1 MYNINTTIV
10 SWNKKTYSKYDSKIG
25 LALDEKKEVILNFP
39 DKDCVL
45 VGWMDKEEK
54 ENCIEMMYN
63 EVLDKEKIDIL
74 FEPKIFS
81 NIKKYTAS
89 WEEKEVILN
98 KNNNWNI
105 KDNLIIKGNNLL
117 ALHSLKTNFYWK
129 VKMIYIDPPYNTWND
144 YFNYNDN
151 FNHSTWLTFMK
162 NRLEIAKE
170 LLRNDGVIFIQCDDN
185 EQAYLKV
192 LMDNIFGR
200 DKMYWMI
207 IQLKWNAQNDS
218 KSIQRNHEY
227 ILCYSRTNT
236 NGLLT
241 DKFLKEHK
249 VYEESYYLW
258 RDSWAS
264 AAEDTLAKAKSLG
277 YTIYYYEGSGN
288 GATGNDNT
296 LAKAKSLGYTDFSVI
311 YKDNKVYHAIAL
323 NDYDK
328 DKIKENSNE
337 KEVYTT
343 NKELVDLGYKTIRP
357 PKRTGWKLWRWTWS
371 LEIFKELWN
380 ENRVLIKNDKNVIR
394 KEFVD
399 KKDIIIKNGKQI
411 YIKEAFRAP
420 KSIIDIN
427 NSKWTTHLKSLFWE
441 EVFKNPKSEDFLEY
455 LIFIST
461 KPWDIVL
468 DYHLGSWTTTT
479 VAHKMWRQYI
489 GIEQMDYIKDVTVER
504 MKKVIEGEQWGIS
517 KNVEWKGWGEFIYME
532 LLESDFKKVK
542 SLIKNSTVKEDL
554 IKIIEENFDKW
565 YFQYINSKEDL
576 LKKIEEKKNVK
587 DSIKML
593 IEEYMDY
600 NLDYE
605 KVNDLEKFKGTLSE
619 VDYNF
624 NKDFYNLD

>member
-1 MYNINTTIV
+1 
-10 SWNKKTYSKYDSKIG
+10 
-25 LALDEKKEVILNFP
+25 
-39 DKDCVL
+39 
-45 VGWMDKEEK
+45 MDKEDKEKKKKK

-81 NIKKYTAS
+81 NIKKYTEL

-98 KNNNWNI
+98 KDNNWNI
-105 KDNLIIKGNNLL
+105 KDNLIIRGNNLL
-117 ALHSLKTNFYWK
+117 ALHSLKNNFYWK
-129 VKMIYIDPPYNTWND
+129 VKMIYIDPPYNTWKD
-144 YFNYNDN
+144 SFNYNDA

-200 DKMYWMI
+200 DKMYWVI

-218 KSIQRNHEY
+218 KSIQKNHEY
-227 ILCYSRTNT
+227 ILCYSKTNT

-241 DKFLKEHK
+241 DKFLKEHN

-264 AAEDTLAKAKSLG
+264 AEDTLAKAKSLG
-277 YTIYYYEGSGN
+277 DTIYYYEGTANGATGNDNTLAKAKSSGYTIYYYEGTAN
-288 GATGNDNT
+288 GVTGNNNT

-323 NDYDK
+323 NDYDI

-343 NKELVDLGYKTIRP
+343 NNELVDLGYKTIRP

-371 LEIFKELWN
+371 LETFKELWN
-380 ENRVLIKNDKNVIR
+380 ENRILIKNNKNVIR

-441 EVFKNPKSEDFLEY
+441 EVFKNPKSEDFLEH

-517 KNVEWKGWGEFIYME
+517 KNVEWKGSGDFIYAE

-542 SLIKNSTVKEDL
+542 SLIKNSTSIDDL
-554 IKIIEENFDKW
+554 IKIVEENFDKW
-565 YFQYINSKEDL
+565 YFQYIDSKEDL
-576 LKKIEEKKNVK
+576 LKKIKDTKKINE
-587 DSIKML
+587 SIKML
-593 IEEYMDY
+593 IEEHMDH

-605 KVNDLEKFKGTLSE
+605 KVNDLEKFKWTLSD

>member
-1 MYNINTTIV
+1 
-10 SWNKKTYSKYDSKIG
+10 
-25 LALDEKKEVILNFP
+25 
-39 DKDCVL
+39 
-45 VGWMDKEEK
+45 
-54 ENCIEMMYN
+54 
-63 EVLDKEKIDIL
+63 
-74 FEPKIFS
+74 
-81 NIKKYTAS
+81 
-89 WEEKEVILN
+89 
-98 KNNNWNI
+98 
-105 KDNLIIKGNNLL
+105 
-117 ALHSLKTNFYWK
+117 
-129 VKMIYIDPPYNTWND
+129 
-144 YFNYNDN
+144 
-151 FNHSTWLTFMK
+151 MK

-311 YKDNKVYHAIAL
+311 YKNNKVYHAIAL

-371 LEIFKELWN
+371 LETFKELWN

-441 EVFKNPKSEDFLEY
+441 EVFKNPKSEDFLEH

-461 KPWDIVL
+461 TPWDIVL
-468 DYHLGSWTTTT
+468 DFFLGSWTTTA

-504 MKKVIEGEQWGIS
+504 MKKVIEWEQGWIS
-517 KNVEWKGWGEFIYME
+517 KNIEWKGGGDFIYAE

-542 SLIKNSTVKEDL
+542 SLIKNSTSIDDL
-554 IKIIEENFDKW
+554 IKIVEENFDKW
-565 YFQYINSKEDL
+565 YFQYINNKEDL
-576 LKKIEEKKNVK
+576 LEKINKNKTVK

-593 IEEYMDY
+593 IEEYMDH
-600 NLDYE
+600 NFDYE
-605 KVNDLEKFKGTLSE
+605 KVNDLEKFKGTLSD